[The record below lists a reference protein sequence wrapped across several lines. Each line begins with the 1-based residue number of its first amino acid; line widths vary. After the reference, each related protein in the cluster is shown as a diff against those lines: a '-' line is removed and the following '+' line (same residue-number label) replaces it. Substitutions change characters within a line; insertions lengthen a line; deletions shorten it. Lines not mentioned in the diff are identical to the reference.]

1 MTSISSQSNFGKARK
16 QFPGIH
22 VNSLEICTKVG
33 KGWRRY
39 HENIW
44 KTAANRSMP
53 SPQNSLQFSK
63 VLLFWPTSSPVTQYV
78 KYTLHDSIK
87 KLFILMYIQTMTKWI
102 SWRNSQLW
110 RNSNFCNASL
120 ILSYTFPK
128 RFSAP
133 LKNLKRGQTWFEI
146 PVVNLSD
153 WNNYIFSP
161 KNALFWCPFAIGAL
175 WLWCNCPVLFLCP
188 DSYID
193 SKGITVPSPIARFLI
208 MDHGLSS
215 NSEKLPNFHFA

>member
-1 MTSISSQSNFGKARK
+1 MHKSWQ
-16 QFPGIH
+16 
-22 VNSLEICTKVG
+22 
-33 KGWRRY
+33 GWRRY

-78 KYTLHDSIK
+78 KYTLHDSIT

-110 RNSNFCNASL
+110 RSSNFCNASL

-128 RFSAP
+128 RSSAP
-133 LKNLKRGQTWFEI
+133 LGDLKRGQTWFEI
-146 PVVNLSD
+146 PVIEIITFSLLKMHFFGVPLLLG
-153 WNNYIFSP
+153 IFDCDVIVLYYFY
-161 KNALFWCPFAIGAL
+161 AL
-175 WLWCNCPVLFLCP
+175 
-188 DSYID
+188 
-193 SKGITVPSPIARFLI
+193 IA
-208 MDHGLSS
+208 
-215 NSEKLPNFHFA
+215 A